1 MSGYHFASFHHH
13 TGLTP
18 NPTFS
23 RPPGGGE
30 VSSHNNTPTKLE
42 IGYPCKFGWHIY
54 LVKKLHRFWE
64 HRCRCYNLQP
74 KSPILDAGMFLLAR
88 APRMRYSAPVSLSA
102 VVWSVSFFR
111 VSNLQ
116 VFTKF
121 TLPPND

>member
-42 IGYPCKFGWHIY
+42 IGYPYISPKPCKRLKYVGDFNEEGLESPTKAK
-54 LVKKLHRFWE
+54 LVVTVATEELNKKLKIIKTLHQKE
-64 HRCRCYNLQP
+64 CRMQKRLKTFQE
-74 KSPILDAGMFLLAR
+74 
-88 APRMRYSAPVSLSA
+88 V
-102 VVWSVSFFR
+102 
-111 VSNLQ
+111 
-116 VFTKF
+116 T
-121 TLPPND
+121 